1 MTLLAGVD
9 VGTSSI
15 KAVIIDRTG
24 AVRSSGRTPMPW
36 RDTADGLQASAE
48 DIAAGTNAALA
59 AALNGVTGQVVAL
72 GVTGLAES
80 GVLTDRA
87 GRACSAV
94 LPWHDL
100 RGQEELSQLASA
112 VPQLGELTGQFLTTR
127 LTAVKY
133 RWMRNRLPTVAA
145 PGWRSVPEEV
155 LAQLGGRP
163 VPELSQWSRTGFADI
178 SSGAYCE
185 AVADWAGLPWR
196 DMPAPVVAGTPLG
209 SVRTDH
215 PLAAIRGATL
225 TTAGQDH
232 VCAALGAGVTG
243 ARRVFDSWGNGE
255 ALVRGHDGPADGSG
269 VRSDVTRA
277 LAAGCSISWGLGA
290 GERVLFRGLGTGL
303 VLHRVL
309 GMLGS
314 GAGNRDQLDSALARL
329 NPDLELPRLTAAEDG
344 TISVTGGPAD
354 ATAAMIWA
362 AALDWAF
369 ERVNTGL
376 AALEALSGPIEG
388 VVGCGGWLRS
398 PPILARKAARVRA
411 FTPYPAAEPAAIG
424 AALISSRTLAAC

>member
-15 KAVIIDRTG
+15 KAVIIDGTG
-24 AVRSSGRTPMPW
+24 AVRSAARTAMPW
-36 RDTADGLQASAE
+36 RDTDDGLQASAE
-48 DIAAGTNAALA
+48 DIAAGTDAALA
-59 AALNGVTGQVVAL
+59 GALDGVTGEVVAL

-80 GVLTDRA
+80 GVLTDGA
-87 GRACSAV
+87 GVACSAV
-94 LPWHDL
+94 LPWHDP
-100 RGQEELSQLASA
+100 RGQEELSQLARA

-133 RWMRNRLPTVAA
+133 RWMRNRLPTAAA

-155 LAQLGGRP
+155 LARLGGQP
-163 VPELSQWSRTGFADI
+163 APELSQWSRTGFADI
-178 SSGAYCE
+178 SSGGYCE
-185 AVADWAGLPWR
+185 AVTDWAGLPWR

-209 SVRTDH
+209 SVRADH

-243 ARRVFDSWGNGE
+243 TGRVFDSWGNGE
-255 ALVRGHDGPADGSG
+255 ALVRGHGGLAAGRGMRSE
-269 VRSDVTRA
+269 VRRA
-277 LAAGCSISWGLGA
+277 LAAGCSISWGLGP

-309 GMLGS
+309 AMLGS
-314 GAGNRDQLDSALARL
+314 GAGDRDRLDAELARL
-329 NPDLELPRLTAAEDG
+329 DPYLELPRLTAAEDG
-344 TISVTGGPAD
+344 TVSVAGGPAD

-369 ERVNTGL
+369 DRVNTGL
-376 AALEALSGPIEG
+376 AALAALSGPIEG

-424 AALISSRTLAAC
+424 AALISARTLAAC